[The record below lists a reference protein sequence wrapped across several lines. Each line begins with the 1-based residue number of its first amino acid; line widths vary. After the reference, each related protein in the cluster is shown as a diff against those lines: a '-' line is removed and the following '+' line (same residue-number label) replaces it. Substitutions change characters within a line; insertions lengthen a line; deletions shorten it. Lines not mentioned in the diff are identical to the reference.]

1 MKKKTKCTKQT
12 EVEVMLALQTR
23 LRDILRIEG
32 VAVSDLVQTVDC
44 LLPPGT
50 IHLAGQVVEGT
61 IMAATNI

>member
-1 MKKKTKCTKQT
+1 
-12 EVEVMLALQTR
+12 MLSMQSR
-23 LRDILRIEG
+23 EGDILRIEG